1 RFEYQPTRALFFRL
15 VGEYQADR
23 RAAPLDP
30 VSGRPLLRDGQPLA
44 AFEGNGLRLEW
55 LASYQP
61 TPGTVAFLGYA
72 VDLAERDP
80 LALRELRAQADGLF
94 LKLAY
99 QFRR

>member
-1 RFEYQPTRALFFRL
+1 VSGALL
-15 VGEYQADR
+15 HAGG
-23 RAAPLDP
+23 APLE
-30 VSGRPLLRDGQPLA
+30 
-44 AFEGNGLRLEW
+44 AFEHNGLRLEW

-72 VDLAERDP
+72 VDLTERDP
-80 LALRELRAQADGLF
+80 LAFRELRARGDGLF